1 MRVFLFWVLALGCW
15 VGSIAA
21 WIMFGNASADWQG
34 LGPNPSNAD
43 IYPIENNLLLGSY
56 GGIFL
61 SLAALIFSALAGRR
75 LTR

>member
-1 MRVFLFWVLALGCW
+1 MRVIVFWVMALGCW

-21 WIMFGNASADWQG
+21 WIMFGKASADWGG

-43 IYPIENNLLLGSY
+43 IYPIENNLLLGFY
-56 GGIFL
+56 GGIIL
-61 SLAALIFSALAGRR
+61 SLAALIFSALAGLR